1 MSDAC
6 QAPTIKNLKHRITR
20 PVLLSP
26 SNSRNVF
33 CRLEC
38 RRSKHNILSSHF
50 TKSQKNK
57 CTCSWYQVSP
67 KACCEQVIQHSRE
80 PELHKQNSLA
90 KLWSEAWNYSTRIKL
105 CSILLSNCS
114 CMICSLLRLD
124 LIVTLR
130 NWNLWGSEA
139 CWTFSFLTQWKT
151 GAWQLGDTEITPSWN
166 SHNNP
171 SSHLCL
177 CCTSIEKEVS
187 TTAVLMYSMRHFS
200 ASTKFRKNCCY
211 RLSKSNLRR
220 ARPCR
225 RRFRGGLSSRAFTG
239 APGISWSVLGLLGGV
254 LGEQDPS
261 ATNIWGAKMDFL
273 GERSDASSSA
283 AHGSRSSAVLL
294 TGLRPMLLLED
305 GNPQQKFSSG
315 FFPLFGSILEPSA
328 GSMTKP
334 GDVLVT
340 ISTHTSSRLILSL
353 LDSDTHS
360 SLVSVCKM
368 WLSGLDTP
376 SMETAG
382 SSGAA
387 SESVE
392 HSRSWQ
398 NRCSFQSLRRSTDL
412 KPATMVWDCNN
423 DASGAQAQEE
433 EVAWMGEI
441 ETALDITTAST
452 ASSDTIVCCDELH
465 SLHFFKGGVISRL
478 LLSPRLT
485 EFGTLDNTVS
495 TICVCSVSSAP
506 RSPGPGTIA
515 FFSIP
520 VHACGHDSNSSTT
533 TLDLTE
539 DRNETGRSKGVY
551 VHARIHPVVARRN
564 ITSNQLNKRKEVFS
578 DSSVWQCGII
588 FFCLSVCLYLK
599 GRTQKTPL
607 TDSRNK
613 KTKQTATK
621 NPIWQ
626 HQIEELT
633 KKSKRTSWPYSRE
646 KKKKL

>member
-1 MSDAC
+1 M
-6 QAPTIKNLKHRITR
+6 
-20 PVLLSP
+20 
-26 SNSRNVF
+26 
-33 CRLEC
+33 
-38 RRSKHNILSSHF
+38 
-50 TKSQKNK
+50 
-57 CTCSWYQVSP
+57 
-67 KACCEQVIQHSRE
+67 
-80 PELHKQNSLA
+80 
-90 KLWSEAWNYSTRIKL
+90 
-105 CSILLSNCS
+105 
-114 CMICSLLRLD
+114 
-124 LIVTLR
+124 
-130 NWNLWGSEA
+130 
-139 CWTFSFLTQWKT
+139 T

-171 SSHLCL
+171 SSHCCL

-200 ASTKFRKNCCY
+200 ASTEFRKKCCY

-261 ATNIWGAKMDFL
+261 ATTIWGAKMDFL

-294 TGLRPMLLLED
+294 TGLRPMLLLEV
-305 GNPQQKFSSG
+305 GNPPQKSSSG
-315 FFPLFGSILEPSA
+315 FFPLFGWSLEPSA

-360 SLVSVCKM
+360 SLVSDCKM

-376 SMETAG
+376 SRETAG

-412 KPATMVWDCNN
+412 QPATMVWDCNN

-495 TICVCSVSSAP
+495 SIFVCSVSSAP

-533 TLDLTE
+533 TMDLTE
-539 DRNETGRSKGVY
+539 YKDETSRSKGVY
-551 VHARIHPVVARRN
+551 VPARIHPVVARRN
-564 ITSNQLNKRKEVFS
+564 MTSNQLNKRKEVFS
-578 DSSVWQCGII
+578 DSSVWQCGI
-588 FFCLSVCLYLK
+588 FFLSLSLYLK
-599 GRTQKTPL
+599 GRTQKAPL

-613 KTKQTATK
+613 KQNKRRQRTQICNTRLKSLRKKASQQVDQIQGKREKVLRPSLKTPTGREETRHDDGNETQQQSKTAVQQQRKRTQL
-621 NPIWQ
+621 P
-626 HQIEELT
+626 
-633 KKSKRTSWPYSRE
+633 SKRRE
-646 KKKKL
+646 KTGKQKVGVGGRTNARSPSVRPSVT

>member
-1 MSDAC
+1 
-6 QAPTIKNLKHRITR
+6 
-20 PVLLSP
+20 
-26 SNSRNVF
+26 
-33 CRLEC
+33 
-38 RRSKHNILSSHF
+38 
-50 TKSQKNK
+50 
-57 CTCSWYQVSP
+57 
-67 KACCEQVIQHSRE
+67 
-80 PELHKQNSLA
+80 
-90 KLWSEAWNYSTRIKL
+90 
-105 CSILLSNCS
+105 
-114 CMICSLLRLD
+114 
-124 LIVTLR
+124 
-130 NWNLWGSEA
+130 
-139 CWTFSFLTQWKT
+139 
-151 GAWQLGDTEITPSWN
+151 
-166 SHNNP
+166 
-171 SSHLCL
+171 
-177 CCTSIEKEVS
+177 
-187 TTAVLMYSMRHFS
+187 MYSMRHFS
-200 ASTKFRKNCCY
+200 ASTEFRKKCCY
-211 RLSKSNLRR
+211 KLSKSNLRR

-261 ATNIWGAKMDFL
+261 ATTIWGAKMDFL

-305 GNPQQKFSSG
+305 GNPQQKSSSR
-315 FFPLFGSILEPSA
+315 FFPLFGWSLEPSA

-376 SMETAG
+376 SRETAG

-398 NRCSFQSLRRSTDL
+398 NRCSFHSLRRSTDL
-412 KPATMVWDCNN
+412 QPATMVWDCNN
-423 DASGAQAQEE
+423 DTSGAQAQEEE

-465 SLHFFKGGVISRL
+465 SLHFFKGGAISRS

-495 TICVCSVSSAP
+495 SICVCSVSCAP

-539 DRNETGRSKGVY
+539 DKDETGRSKGVC
-551 VHARIHPVVARRN
+551 ARAHTSSRR
-564 ITSNQLNKRKEVFS
+564 QKKHDLQPAQQKERSIFRLKCLAMRDFFS
-578 DSSVWQCGII
+578 LSFSLSKGPNTKSSANRFPEQ
-588 FFCLSVCLYLK
+588 
-599 GRTQKTPL
+599 
-607 TDSRNK
+607 
-613 KTKQTATK
+613 KTKQKATK
-621 NPIWQ
+621 NPNLQ

-633 KKSKRTSWPYSRE
+633 KKSKPTSWPHSRE
-646 KKKKL
+646 KRKSLKTQS

>member
-1 MSDAC
+1 
-6 QAPTIKNLKHRITR
+6 
-20 PVLLSP
+20 
-26 SNSRNVF
+26 
-33 CRLEC
+33 
-38 RRSKHNILSSHF
+38 
-50 TKSQKNK
+50 
-57 CTCSWYQVSP
+57 
-67 KACCEQVIQHSRE
+67 
-80 PELHKQNSLA
+80 
-90 KLWSEAWNYSTRIKL
+90 
-105 CSILLSNCS
+105 
-114 CMICSLLRLD
+114 
-124 LIVTLR
+124 
-130 NWNLWGSEA
+130 
-139 CWTFSFLTQWKT
+139 
-151 GAWQLGDTEITPSWN
+151 
-166 SHNNP
+166 
-171 SSHLCL
+171 
-177 CCTSIEKEVS
+177 
-187 TTAVLMYSMRHFS
+187 MYSMRHFS
-200 ASTKFRKNCCY
+200 ASTEIRKKCCY
-211 RLSKSNLRR
+211 KLSKSNLRR

-261 ATNIWGAKMDFL
+261 ATTIWGAKMDFL

-305 GNPQQKFSSG
+305 GNPQQKSSSR
-315 FFPLFGSILEPSA
+315 FFPLFGWSLEPSA

-376 SMETAG
+376 SRETAG

-392 HSRSWQ
+392 NSRSWQ
-398 NRCSFQSLRRSTDL
+398 NRCSFHSLRRSTDL
-412 KPATMVWDCNN
+412 QPATMVWDCNN
-423 DASGAQAQEE
+423 DTSGAQAQEEE

-465 SLHFFKGGVISRL
+465 SLHFFKGGAISRW

-495 TICVCSVSSAP
+495 SICVCSVSCAP
-506 RSPGPGTIA
+506 RSPGRGTIA

-539 DRNETGRSKGVY
+539 DKDETGRSKGVY

-564 ITSNQLNKRKEVFS
+564 MTSNQLNKRKEVFS
-578 DSSVWQCGII
+578 DSSVWQCGI
-588 FFCLSVCLYLK
+588 FFSLSFSLSK
-599 GRTQKTPL
+599 GPNTKSSANRFPEQ
-607 TDSRNK
+607 
-613 KTKQTATK
+613 KTKQKATK
-621 NPIWQ
+621 NPNLQ

-633 KKSKRTSWPYSRE
+633 KKSKPTSWPHSRE
-646 KKKKL
+646 KRKSLKTQS

>member
-1 MSDAC
+1 
-6 QAPTIKNLKHRITR
+6 
-20 PVLLSP
+20 
-26 SNSRNVF
+26 
-33 CRLEC
+33 
-38 RRSKHNILSSHF
+38 
-50 TKSQKNK
+50 
-57 CTCSWYQVSP
+57 
-67 KACCEQVIQHSRE
+67 
-80 PELHKQNSLA
+80 
-90 KLWSEAWNYSTRIKL
+90 
-105 CSILLSNCS
+105 
-114 CMICSLLRLD
+114 
-124 LIVTLR
+124 
-130 NWNLWGSEA
+130 
-139 CWTFSFLTQWKT
+139 
-151 GAWQLGDTEITPSWN
+151 
-166 SHNNP
+166 
-171 SSHLCL
+171 
-177 CCTSIEKEVS
+177 
-187 TTAVLMYSMRHFS
+187 MYSMRHFS
-200 ASTKFRKNCCY
+200 ASTEIRKKCCY
-211 RLSKSNLRR
+211 KLSKSNLRR

-261 ATNIWGAKMDFL
+261 ATTIWGAKMDFL

-305 GNPQQKFSSG
+305 GNPQQKSSSR
-315 FFPLFGSILEPSA
+315 FFPLFGWSLEPSA

-376 SMETAG
+376 SRETAG

-392 HSRSWQ
+392 NSRSWQ
-398 NRCSFQSLRRSTDL
+398 NRCSFHSLRRSTDL
-412 KPATMVWDCNN
+412 QPATMVWDCNN
-423 DASGAQAQEE
+423 DTSGAQAQEEE

-465 SLHFFKGGVISRL
+465 SLHFFKGGAISRS

-495 TICVCSVSSAP
+495 SICVCSVSCAP

-539 DRNETGRSKGVY
+539 DKDETGRSKGVY

-564 ITSNQLNKRKEVFS
+564 MTSNQLNKRKEVFS
-578 DSSVWQCGII
+578 DSSAWQCGI
-588 FFCLSVCLYLK
+588 FFLSLSLCLK
-599 GRTQKTPL
+599 GRTQKAPL

-613 KTKQTATK
+613 KQSKRRQRTQFC
-621 NPIWQ
+621 N
-626 HQIEELT
+626 QIEELT
-633 KKSKRTSWPYSRE
+633 KKSKPTSWPHSRKE
-646 KKKKL
+646 KQS

>member
-1 MSDAC
+1 
-6 QAPTIKNLKHRITR
+6 
-20 PVLLSP
+20 
-26 SNSRNVF
+26 
-33 CRLEC
+33 
-38 RRSKHNILSSHF
+38 
-50 TKSQKNK
+50 
-57 CTCSWYQVSP
+57 
-67 KACCEQVIQHSRE
+67 
-80 PELHKQNSLA
+80 
-90 KLWSEAWNYSTRIKL
+90 
-105 CSILLSNCS
+105 
-114 CMICSLLRLD
+114 
-124 LIVTLR
+124 
-130 NWNLWGSEA
+130 
-139 CWTFSFLTQWKT
+139 
-151 GAWQLGDTEITPSWN
+151 
-166 SHNNP
+166 
-171 SSHLCL
+171 
-177 CCTSIEKEVS
+177 
-187 TTAVLMYSMRHFS
+187 MYSMRHFS
-200 ASTKFRKNCCY
+200 ASTVFRKKCCY

-239 APGISWSVLGLLGGV
+239 APGISWSVLGILGGV

-261 ATNIWGAKMDFL
+261 ATTVWGAKMDFL

-305 GNPQQKFSSG
+305 GNPQQKSSSG
-315 FFPLFGSILEPSA
+315 FFPLFGWSLEPSA

-376 SMETAG
+376 SKETAG

-412 KPATMVWDCNN
+412 QPATMVWDCNN

-433 EVAWMGEI
+433 EVAWMGKI

-478 LLSPRLT
+478 LLSPQPT

-495 TICVCSVSSAP
+495 SICVCSVSSAP

-520 VHACGHDSNSSTT
+520 VYACGHDSNSSTT

-539 DRNETGRSKGVY
+539 DKDETGRSKGVY
-551 VHARIHPVVARRN
+551 VHACINPVSSPEETWPP
-564 ITSNQLNKRKEVFS
+564 TSSTKGKKYFQTQVFGNVGFF
-578 DSSVWQCGII
+578 SS
-588 FFCLSVCLYLK
+588 LSIYLK
-599 GRTQKTPL
+599 GRTLKAPL

-613 KTKQTATK
+613 KQNKRRQRTQFCNTRLKSLRKKASEQVD
-621 NPIWQ
+621 PIQ
-626 HQIEELT
+626 GKR
-633 KKSKRTSWPYSRE
+633 KKSRKTRS
-646 KKKKL
+646 